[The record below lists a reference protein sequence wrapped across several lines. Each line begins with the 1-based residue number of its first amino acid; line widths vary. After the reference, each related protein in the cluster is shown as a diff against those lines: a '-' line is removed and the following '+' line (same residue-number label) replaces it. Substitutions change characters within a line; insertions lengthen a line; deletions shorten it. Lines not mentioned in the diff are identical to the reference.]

1 MQSKQTTLGD
11 FLDALAAKQS
21 TPGGGGAAALT
32 GSQAAALLSM
42 VANFTVGRK
51 KYADVQAEMEQV
63 LAHSETLRAELL
75 ELVDRDAAA
84 FGAVMEAYG
93 LPKATDAEQAARTSA
108 IQQGM
113 RGATDVPLT
122 VAEKCVEL
130 LRLAEAA
137 GARGNSNVAS
147 DAAAA
152 LYLARAAID
161 AALLNVNINLKLI
174 HDAAF
179 VQSTSQRRDALLRE
193 ADAAYKVAQA
203 ACEQT
208 LEIDL

>member
-1 MQSKQTTLGD
+1 MASKQATLGG

-32 GSQAAALLSM
+32 GSQAAALVSM
-42 VANFTVGRK
+42 VANFTLGRK
-51 KYADVQAEMEQV
+51 KYADVQEAMEAT
-63 LAHSETLRAELL
+63 LAQSEALRAELL
-75 ELVDRDAAA
+75 HLVDRDAEA

-93 LPKATDAEQAARTSA
+93 LPRTTDDEKSARANA
-108 IQQGM
+108 IQQAM
-113 RGATDVPLT
+113 KGATDVPLT
-122 VAEKCVEL
+122 VTRKCVEV
-130 LRLAEAA
+130 LRLIETV
-137 GARGNSNVAS
+137 ARGNSNVVS

-161 AALLNVNINLKLI
+161 TAIVNVNINLKVI
-174 HDAAF
+174 RDDAF
-179 VQSTSQRRDALLRE
+179 VQPASQRRDALFSE
-193 ADAAYKVAQA
+193 AKAAYKVAKA